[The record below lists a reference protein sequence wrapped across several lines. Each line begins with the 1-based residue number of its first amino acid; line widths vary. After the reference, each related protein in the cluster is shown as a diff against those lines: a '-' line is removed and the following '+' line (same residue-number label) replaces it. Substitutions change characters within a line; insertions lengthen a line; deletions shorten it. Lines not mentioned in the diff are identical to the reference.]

1 MYKHLN
7 LLLYTKWLQ
16 VKESEDMLHDVVP
29 VEDHLALGDLLHLLD
44 QQGYEG
50 VEVPIK
56 DVGEPKG

>member
-1 MYKHLN
+1 
-7 LLLYTKWLQ
+7 
-16 VKESEDMLHDVVP
+16 MLHDVVP

-50 VEVPIK
+50 VKVPIK